1 MRPNTIRTH
10 MHRHLTP
17 PSNSRWIKYTEFGEV
32 KPILTFG
39 LHLREGIGQLKLRR
53 HIEKLNHIIVNLCT
67 CVIGINTYMLSK
79 LTLDRITSNTNNT
92 CIVSQNK
99 S

>member
-1 MRPNTIRTH
+1 

-17 PSNSRWIKYTEFGEV
+17 PSNSRWIEYTEFGEV
-32 KPILTFG
+32 KPILRFG
-39 LHLREGIGQLKLRR
+39 LHLRGISQLKLRR
-53 HIEKLNHIIVNLCT
+53 HIEKFNHIIVNLCT
-67 CVIGINTYMLSK
+67 CVIGINTYMLCK
-79 LTLDRITSNTNNT
+79 LMLDRITSNTNNT